1 MFFLLPLCFVLFVC
15 FAIQCCDWASRL
27 WAEVAVSGCW
37 TLIHTTLHREY
48 SRSRWSG
55 TNMFIIWMICRAESL
70 SFLFLAR
77 QLHRVRSSL
86 RCRCFFFSPCAIFIE
101 ISQRRRTKKFYLAL
115 LRGHL
120 EQDRVDID
128 IPIGETRTNTI
139 AYPNKFGKWHF
150 IFSSWEDLINAKTSA
165 CFGLYWYVCF

>member
-1 MFFLLPLCFVLFVC
+1 
-15 FAIQCCDWASRL
+15 
-27 WAEVAVSGCW
+27 
-37 TLIHTTLHREY
+37 
-48 SRSRWSG
+48 
-55 TNMFIIWMICRAESL
+55 MFIIWMICRAESL

-139 AYPNKFGKWHF
+139 AYPNKFGKGHF
-150 IFSSWEDLINAKTSA
+150 YLFKLRRFKTSA
-165 CFGLYWYVCF
+165 CFGLYWYVCFQEKMHLVNNGCAALMSPTVIRWKCHHCWDSFYGFLPH

>member
-1 MFFLLPLCFVLFVC
+1 
-15 FAIQCCDWASRL
+15 
-27 WAEVAVSGCW
+27 
-37 TLIHTTLHREY
+37 
-48 SRSRWSG
+48 
-55 TNMFIIWMICRAESL
+55 MFIIWMIFRAESL
-70 SFLFLAR
+70 SFLFLVR

-165 CFGLYWYVCF
+165 CIGLYWYVCFQEKMHLVNNGCAALMSPTVIRWKCHHYWDSYKFNTFYGFLPH